1 MSIRQVQMLWRQR
14 ISSWEA
20 SWVAAWPG
28 MLALALGSRV
38 LDHLAL
44 PHQTW
49 PDWVEQPFV
58 EEGKASP
65 SYAIVRDARGCWEV
79 RRNCHERS
87 PAARTSV
94 DHL

>member
-1 MSIRQVQMLWRQR
+1 MSIRQVQALWRQR

-28 MLALALGSRV
+28 MLSLALGSQV

-49 PDWVEQPFV
+49 PNGVEQPFM
-58 EEGKASP
+58 EEGKRP
-65 SYAIVRDARGCWEV
+65 
-79 RRNCHERS
+79 
-87 PAARTSV
+87 
-94 DHL
+94 LLMQL